1 MTAKAQAQ
9 PTGCYNLTW
18 HDKHGALLNPFQDH
32 SGEGQCRSTGV
43 ATMPTSK
50 AKFKTIDAY
59 IDSFPPDVRKVL
71 QLLRQTIQEEVPEAQ
86 EAIKYGMPTFVFHG
100 NLVLFAAW
108 KNHIGFYPITTEM
121 ESSIEELAAYK
132 TTGKGTI
139 QFPLNKPL
147 PLPLIRKI
155 VAFRVK
161 EHLDSNANNS

>member
-1 MTAKAQAQ
+1 
-9 PTGCYNLTW
+9 
-18 HDKHGALLNPFQDH
+18 
-32 SGEGQCRSTGV
+32 
-43 ATMPTSK
+43 MPTSK
-50 AKFKTIDAY
+50 VKFKTIDAY

-121 ESSIEELAAYK
+121 EASIEELAAYK

-161 EHLDSNANNS
+161 EHLDSNSNNS